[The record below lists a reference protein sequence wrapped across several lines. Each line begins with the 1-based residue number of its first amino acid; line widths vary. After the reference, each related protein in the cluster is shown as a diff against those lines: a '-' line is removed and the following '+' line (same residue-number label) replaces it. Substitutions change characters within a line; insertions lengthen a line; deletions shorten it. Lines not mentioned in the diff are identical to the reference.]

1 MKLAVHWAPSVTVCT
16 PGWISPAAWA
26 AEGTT
31 SATNASAR
39 TSTNRRM
46 KTLPLGRSS
55 PTGARLCQNS
65 ASVDLQSH
73 EVDHHGLAERFVNVG
88 DEPLVQLRGQ
98 PLEVVGAG

>member
-31 SATNASAR
+31 SAASASAR
-39 TSTNRRM
+39 TKTNRRM

-55 PTGARLCQNS
+55 PTGQRSCQNC
-65 ASVDLQSH
+65 ARVDLQPH
-73 EVDHHGLAERFVNVG
+73 EVDHHGLAERLANVG
-88 DEPLVQLRGQ
+88 DEPLVQLRRQ
-98 PLEVVGAG
+98 PLE